1 MSVATEPEALG
12 VIETTPRQNM
22 TVREGLIALAKV
34 SDMDAELCIT
44 FYNSDPIPVQS
55 IEESEDGPVVIMGS

>member
-1 MSVATEPEALG
+1 MAAEPETVAA
-12 VIETTPRQNM
+12 VKSAPRQNM
-22 TVREGLIALAKV
+22 TVRDGLIALAKM

-55 IEESEDGPVVIMGS
+55 IEESEDGPVVITGG

>member
-1 MSVATEPEALG
+1 MAAEHEVVAA
-12 VIETTPRQNM
+12 VKAAPRQNM
-22 TVREGLIALAKV
+22 TVREGLVALARV

-55 IEESEDGPVVIMGS
+55 IEESEDGPVVITGA